1 MTATEKMELVL
12 NPALEQLDSLTKLK
26 VFRKRN
32 SIWCIDY
39 NTKYVLYIEPRLSF
53 RGYFLDVAV
62 SIASFFRGIDYIAKP
77 KGLHLGDCIKYDVV
91 PDFQTLLQIQT
102 TEQLAMLCQEQAA
115 DINCWLK
122 DNIILPI
129 SQITDYSSFLR
140 ASEAIGKFRHPT
152 LAPPLVA
159 WDYLGMNDRRRAEQY
174 LDNQINKAVWRDLTL
189 PPPIKCIQEKQL
201 ITALSESELCEE
213 LQKREQM
220 TESALKSYFGSRV
233 WNSLQD
239 GI

>member
-1 MTATEKMELVL
+1 
-12 NPALEQLDSLTKLK
+12 
-26 VFRKRN
+26 
-32 SIWCIDY
+32 
-39 NTKYVLYIEPRLSF
+39 
-53 RGYFLDVAV
+53 
-62 SIASFFRGIDYIAKP
+62 
-77 KGLHLGDCIKYDVV
+77 
-91 PDFQTLLQIQT
+91 
-102 TEQLAMLCQEQAA
+102 MLCQEQAA